1 MKLRFVLLLNIIMML
16 IFIPNYANYLNGR
29 VDAVDGVYVYTDSE
43 WDSEI
48 LGMNKLRSLN
58 NNSPKVLNGESIKY
72 DFSSANSEGKIKM
85 LFGQMLQKAQHTVSY
100 MMEMS
105 YILKEQ

>member
-1 MKLRFVLLLNIIMML
+1 MKLRFVLLLNIITML

-48 LGMNKLRSLN
+48 LGMNELRLTIN
-58 NNSPKVLNGESIKY
+58 CQEKK
-72 DFSSANSEGKIKM
+72 
-85 LFGQMLQKAQHTVSY
+85 
-100 MMEMS
+100 
-105 YILKEQ
+105 